1 MPARSAAGT
10 LDPRVNYTLQYC
22 QIFQPLYGGL
32 VAFRKAAGKG
42 GSCLSCSNIG
52 RGQQRA
58 RELSNQYLLNYDNE
72 LPALPVH
79 PQWPGERHLVHSLGV
94 GPEIHGICG
103 FWPDLST
110 FEPAGMGGELH
121 QGFTRGLGGAMLFS
135 SIALVVLG
143 PAPANADAA
152 TSSKPQSIWEWGTL
166 TGDWGGHRT
175 ALKKKGIEFTI
186 NYIGEV
192 MDVLSGGVRRGAT
205 YEGQLGVTVDVDFER
220 LNGWK
225 GTRAQA
231 MVYQLH
237 ESDHRNV
244 HDNVESLSDPSDIDA
259 LPTTRLFTA
268 WLEQDLGEKSTFR
281 IGQLAADSDFII
293 APTAVALMN
302 GTFGWPALDMADLP
316 SGGPAYPL
324 ATPGA
329 RLSWKDKH
337 WSFLTAIYSGNP
349 AGSHCKTNP
358 QACDRYGL
366 TFSFSGGALIFAE
379 ARYAANEGDHDAG
392 LAATYKL
399 GGWYHTAEFPQPP
412 FGNSAGDQVA
422 PAATADAQRR
432 GNWGIY
438 AVADQML
445 WRAGSRDLRVF
456 LRGQV
461 VPADRNLVSWSV
473 DGGLGI
479 KGPFETRSDDTFTI
493 GLAYNKISSDVIALD
508 RELVAAGGTGPVRSG
523 ELTFEASYIAQI
535 SPWWSLQPDFQYIV
549 RPGGGAADPAKPSA
563 SIPNA
568 VVIGLR
574 STIKF

>member
-1 MPARSAAGT
+1 MCKVLRQAGN
-10 LDPRVNYTLQYC
+10 PRNFRVLA
-22 QIFQPLYGGL
+22 GL
-32 VAFRKAAGKG
+32 ID
-42 GSCLSCSNIG
+42 L
-52 RGQQRA
+52 
-58 RELSNQYLLNYDNE
+58 E
-72 LPALPVH
+72 PV
-79 PQWPGERHLVHSLGV
+79 
-94 GPEIHGICG
+94 
-103 FWPDLST
+103 
-110 FEPAGMGGELH
+110 GMGDVELH
-121 QGFTRGLGGAMLFS
+121 AELTRGLGLGGAMLLS
-135 SIALVVLG
+135 SIALVVLRPV
-143 PAPANADAA
+143 PAYADAA
-152 TSSKPQSIWEWGTL
+152 TSSTPQSIWEWGTL

-192 MDVLSGGVRRGAT
+192 MDVLSGGVRRGTT
-205 YEGQLGVTVDVDFER
+205 YEGQLGVTVDVDLER

-231 MVYQLH
+231 VVYQLH

-244 HDNVESLSDPSDIDA
+244 HDNVESLSDPSSIDA

-268 WLEQDLGEKSTFR
+268 WLEQDFGEKSTFR

-293 APTAVALMN
+293 APTSVVLMN
-302 GTFGWPALDMADLP
+302 ATFGWPALNMADLP
-316 SGGPAYPL
+316 GGGPAYPL

-349 AGSHCKTNP
+349 AGSHCMTNP

-379 ARYAANEGDHDAG
+379 ARYAANEGDHDTG

-412 FGNSAGDQVA
+412 FGMDSAGDQVS
-422 PAATADAQRR
+422 PAASADAPDMHR

-445 WRAGSRDLRVF
+445 WRAGSRELSVF

-461 VPADRNLVSWSV
+461 VPADRNLVSWQV
-473 DGGLGI
+473 DGGIGI
-479 KGPFETRSDDTFTI
+479 KGPFETRSDDTFTV
-493 GLAYNKISSDVIALD
+493 GLAYSRISSDVIALD
-508 RELVAAGGTGPVRSG
+508 RERVAAGGTGPIRSG
-523 ELTFEASYIAQI
+523 ELALEVSYVAQI

-549 RPGGGAADPAKPSA
+549 RPGGGAADPAEPSA